1 MSASYSYYDFG
12 FVLSSLFVIAM
23 KQEYAARD
31 GNKLVQSDD
40 SGNPP
45 PVPSF
50 AHVDFDQFDQRYM
63 DKPSV
68 YELLNDLETRL
79 VARMVQIEDRM
90 DRIENEWAASKKAA
104 AVAAGND
111 DAATAAEEE
120 VAYITPRRGVWQW
133 VGIALMIVSISVGS
147 LFFHYH
153 YGIGLEQI
161 LVFVTMLSFVHYLLG
176 GVSPVINILVALWI
190 ANQYD
195 LLPDWNL

>member
-104 AVAAGND
+104 A
-111 DAATAAEEE
+111 TEEE
-120 VAYITPRRGVWQW
+120 VAANEPRRGVCQW
-133 VGIALMIVSISVGS
+133 VGISLLIVGISMGS

-153 YGIGLEQI
+153 YGVGLENI
-161 LVFVTMLSFVHYLLG
+161 LVFVTMLLFIYYLLG
-176 GVSPVINILVALWI
+176 GVSQVINVLVVLWI
-190 ANQYD
+190 AHQYD
-195 LLPDWNL
+195 ILPSWNL